1 MFFGNDPS
9 RLERKGKGE
18 PRDLFNVKLRFSLIS
33 NTDHAMAA
41 FLYFLMFKLKLIM
54 EIVPLS
60 LQTYL
65 PRVRGVPTPLFSA
78 LGRTNTPGLLCQNK
92 THKTA
97 VLR

>member
-1 MFFGNDPS
+1 MPFGNDPS

-33 NTDHAMAA
+33 NTDHVMAA

-78 LGRTNTPGLLCQNK
+78 PGRTNTPGLLCQNK
-92 THKTA
+92 TCKTA
-97 VLR
+97 VLQ